1 MDSQDIIDILNRLLE
16 AEFMALEYYRIHAEA
31 IAQEDIAEGVRAIIP
46 AEQSHAVNLMARIRE
61 LGGTPSRPT
70 EEAIRA
76 GREMG
81 EKSKK
86 KGTLAML
93 KLELE
98 REQQAIKDYAGPVAD
113 ILNDMVTLEML
124 EEQLFDEIRHAGW
137 LKRKILELKERT
149 RK

>member
-1 MDSQDIIDILNRLLE
+1 
-16 AEFMALEYYRIHAEA
+16 
-31 IAQEDIAEGVRAIIP
+31 
-46 AEQSHAVNLMARIRE
+46 
-61 LGGTPSRPT
+61 
-70 EEAIRA
+70 
-76 GREMG
+76 MG

-86 KGTLAML
+86 NGTLAML

-137 LKRKILELKERT
+137 LKRKILELKEGT